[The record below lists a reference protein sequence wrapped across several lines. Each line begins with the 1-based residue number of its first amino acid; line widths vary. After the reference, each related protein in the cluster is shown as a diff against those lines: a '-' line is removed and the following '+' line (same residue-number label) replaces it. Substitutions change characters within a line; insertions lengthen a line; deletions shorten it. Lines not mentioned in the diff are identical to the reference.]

1 MQTQADPASLLPPL
15 RMRHP
20 VGCVYGVPYG
30 VRGLCRNWPEGQ
42 PAVQRGYRATMVV
55 ETYFGAFKV

>member
-1 MQTQADPASLLPPL
+1 MQTQADTASLLPPL
-15 RMRHP
+15 RMKHP

-42 PAVQRGYRATMVV
+42 PAVQQRRATMVV
-55 ETYFGAFKV
+55 NTWFKEFTL